1 MTWFYYGRE
10 ISGAQEINNLKTLR
24 NNPKERKRYI
34 RLGNAINI
42 STIILLG
49 TFFLCV
55 GIFTIWGLVKMFE
68 SGGFNIYAIIF
79 NPVFI
84 VFMIIWLGL
93 SAGRTR

>member
-1 MTWFYYGRE
+1 MTQFYYGRE
-10 ISGAQEINNLKTLR
+10 ISGAQEIRNLETLR

-49 TFFLCV
+49 TFILGV
-55 GIFTIWGLVKMFE
+55 AILTIWGLSWVFQN
-68 SGGFNIYAIIF
+68 GFNIWAIIL

-84 VFMIIWLGL
+84 VFMIVFLGL
-93 SAGRTR
+93 SAGRSR

>member
-1 MTWFYYGRE
+1 MTQYYYGRE
-10 ISGAQEINNLKTLR
+10 ISGDREIKNLKTLS

-42 STIILLG
+42 STILLLG
-49 TFFLCV
+49 TFIL
-55 GIFTIWGLVKMFE
+55 GIVIMAVWGLVKMFE

-84 VFMIIWLGL
+84 VFMIIFLGL

>member
-1 MTWFYYGRE
+1 MSWYYYGRE
-10 ISGAQEINNLKTLR
+10 ISGDREIKNLKTLS

-42 STIILLG
+42 GTIILLG
-49 TFFLCV
+49 TFILGV
-55 GIFTIWGLVKMFE
+55 VIMTVWGLSWAFQD
-68 SGGFNIYAIIF
+68 GFNIYAIIF

-84 VFMIIWLGL
+84 IFMIIWLGL

>member
-1 MTWFYYGRE
+1 MTQFYYGRE
-10 ISGAQEINNLKTLR
+10 ISGAQEIRNLETLR

-49 TFFLCV
+49 TFILGV
-55 GIFTIWGLVKMFE
+55 VMLTIWGLSWAFQD
-68 SGGFNIYAIIF
+68 GFNIWAIIL

-84 VFMIIWLGL
+84 VFMIVFLGL
-93 SAGRTR
+93 SAGRSR

>member
-1 MTWFYYGRE
+1 MTQFYYGRE
-10 ISGAQEINNLKTLR
+10 ISGAQEIRNLETLR

-49 TFFLCV
+49 TFILGV
-55 GIFTIWGLVKMFE
+55 VILTIWGLSWAFQD
-68 SGGFNIYAIIF
+68 GFNLWAIIL

-84 VFMIIWLGL
+84 VFMIVFLGL
-93 SAGRTR
+93 SAGRS